1 MWAKLPKVCVTC
13 HFWDKKTLFFSSLG
27 LIPASKRA
35 SCLVRRRR
43 GDGTTRHSVGTI
55 RHSVGTTRHL
65 GFPVRHFVGTTRH
78 FVLGAVHDR
87 LPPRCRSGWGGG
99 RGGDVQ
105 GKGGARYVRPAPA
118 SRGQKNWQ
126 QRVSRRT
133 VASQNLYRDE
143 KTFLS
148 GVLCTC
154 IRSGCVVISRMR
166 CKSTVCFLYMQ
177 VLELFFRTGLV
188 RRPLFF
194 KN

>member
-13 HFWDKKTLFFSSLG
+13 PFWDKKTLFFSSLG
-27 LIPASKRA
+27 LIPAPKRA

-43 GDGTTRHSVGTI
+43 GDGTT

-105 GKGGARYVRPAPA
+105 GGEGRAMSARHPPRADKKTGNNASHDALLPHRTYIEMKKLSCRGCCAPA
-118 SRGQKNWQ
+118 SG
-126 QRVSRRT
+126 VDVLSSPEC
-133 VASQNLYRDE
+133 VAKVRSV
-143 KTFLS
+143 F
-148 GVLCTC
+148 C
-154 IRSGCVVISRMR
+154 I
-166 CKSTVCFLYMQ
+166 CKC
-177 VLELFFRTGLV
+177 
-188 RRPLFF
+188 
-194 KN
+194 